1 MSQFEEDVST
11 KMEKELVITPDG
23 EEVKTEEKED
33 DYKISDKATG
43 KVDEILQQDAE
54 DESLRKYKE
63 QLLGAAA
70 HGDLGDVNDPRRV
83 IIKEF
88 KVTFEDSS
96 MPDIV
101 FNLDTPEGL
110 ELMSTTGITLKE
122 GCKYKFTLS
131 FRVQHELVPCI
142 KYVNKLKRGIFSI
155 SEELVL
161 GSYAPQ
167 TALHTF
173 EFPRWGF
180 NEAPKGM
187 MYRGKYVAT
196 DKFVDSEKVCH
207 LEYSYPVNITK

>member
-1 MSQFEEDVST
+1 MSQFEEDIST
-11 KMEKELVITPDG
+11 KMEKELVINSNGD
-23 EEVKTEEKED
+23 EVKTEVEED
-33 DYKISDKATG
+33 EYKISNKATG
-43 KVDEILQQDAE
+43 KVDELLKQDAD

-63 QLLGAAA
+63 QLLGAAFN
-70 HGDLGDVNDPRRV
+70 GDLGDANDPRRV

-88 KVTFEDSS
+88 KVSFEDSS
-96 MPDIV
+96 IPEIV
-101 FNLDTPEGL
+101 FNLDTSEGL
-110 ELMSTTGITLKE
+110 ERMSSTGITLKE
-122 GCKYKFTLS
+122 GCKYKFTLA

-142 KYVNKLKRGIFSI
+142 KYVNKLKRGIFSTT
-155 SEELVL
+155 EELVL

-187 MYRGKYVAT
+187 MYRGKYIAT
-196 DKFVDSEKVCH
+196 DKFIDTDKVCH

>member
-1 MSQFEEDVST
+1 MSQFEEDLST
-11 KMEKELVITPDG
+11 KMEKELMINNDG

-33 DYKISDKATG
+33 NYKISDKATG
-43 KVDEILQQDAE
+43 NVDELLKQDAN

-88 KVTFEDSS
+88 KVSFEDPST
-96 MPDIV
+96 PEII

-110 ELMSTTGITLKE
+110 KSMSSTGIALKE
-122 GCKYKFTLS
+122 GCKYKFTVS

-142 KYVNKLKRGIFSI
+142 KFVNKLKRGIFST

-187 MYRGKYVAT
+187 MYRGKYLAT
-196 DKFVDSEKVCH
+196 DKFIDSDKVCH
-207 LEYSYPVNITK
+207 LEYSYPVNIQK